1 MTRKILFWWFW
12 GIFHTRHL
20 VTASTS
26 LPVAFHEEKIG
37 WTRRWVVNYL
47 NAADQLL
54 PRKTV
59 QTTEK
64 TSEKNGCDWMALF
77 ELNMEFETWIAV
89 DGHEVSQRFKIYVR
103 GSIYLRIGTAL
114 NRNPRQAKPRWDV
127 EQNSV
132 TFLDT
137 ITDEDFFK
145 GKTWHINSLSLVVT
159 MEIRCEV
166 FLFLF
171 LYISVL
177 VSVHLSLFWIDMG
190 GNGSSSV
197 TSCGFHFS
205 FSIGWTFG
213 ASNLWLFNWLMQ
225 WRGSNMKQGFC
236 RSTVWEIMQSHV
248 VD

>member
-1 MTRKILFWWFW
+1 M
-12 GIFHTRHL
+12 
-20 VTASTS
+20 
-26 LPVAFHEEKIG
+26 LPINCCPGKQFRPPKK
-37 WTRRWVVNYL
+37 R
-47 NAADQLL
+47 Q
-54 PRKTV
+54 K
-59 QTTEK
+59 
-64 TSEKNGCDWMALF
+64 KNGCDWMALF

-166 FLFLF
+166 FFF
-171 LYISVL
+171 V
-177 VSVHLSLFWIDMG
+177 VFVHF
-190 GNGSSSV
+190 
-197 TSCGFHFS
+197 CFS
-205 FSIGWTFG
+205 FCSSFFVLNRHGWKRFFIRDIMWF
-213 ASNLWLFNWLMQ
+213 SLLFFHRMDIWSLK
-225 WRGSNMKQGFC
+225 SLAF
-236 RSTVWEIMQSHV
+236 
-248 VD
+248 